1 MTSPPFCISSSEA
14 RRYLAI
20 FAGVA
25 LLVCLLVGGLCAW
38 GYLTG
43 TLAAT
48 FSDLYEHQIAK
59 VRALDT
65 IDTVFVGD
73 SSLGNAIDA
82 RYWEELSGRSAVNLS
97 LSGAYGYAG
106 SLNMLRRVLRK
117 ARPRAVFIFQTVDM
131 FTRPIEHEA
140 YLRSA
145 VSLRPLLEVSPAA
158 TLKVYVNLDTAVA
171 VLKRLAFPAEAGQ
184 NIDFARDAAR
194 QQTTA
199 TRAEERYR
207 RRHLRLQ
214 DVRTEKLYY
223 LRRLAAFCREERLD
237 CTYVH
242 GPLVESMC
250 RGSVDYLDEVNRLID
265 STGLPR
271 ARQTPVC
278 LPYADVGDTEDHV
291 RPERRRYYTERYFER
306 LSGSRFGLTYGRE

>member
-1 MTSPPFCISSSEA
+1 MTSQPFSISSSEA

-20 FAGVA
+20 FAGVS

-48 FSDLYEHQIAK
+48 FSDLYEHQISK

-82 RYWEELSGRSAVNLS
+82 RHWEHLSGHPAVNLS

-117 ARPRAVFIFQTVDM
+117 GRPRAVFIFQTADM

-145 VSLRPLLEVSPAA
+145 VSLRPILEVPPSA
-158 TLKVYVNLDTAVA
+158 TLKVFVNLDTALA
-171 VLKRLAFPAEAGQ
+171 VLKRLAFPDEAGQ
-184 NIDFARDAAR
+184 NIDFARDVAR
-194 QQTTA
+194 QQPSV
-199 TRAEERYR
+199 RSVEERYR
-207 RRHLRLQ
+207 SRDLRPQ
-214 DVRTEKLYY
+214 DVRPEKLYY
-223 LRRLAAFCREERLD
+223 LRRLAAFCIQERLD

-250 RGSVDYLDEVNRLID
+250 RGSVDYLDDVNRLID

-271 ARQTPVC
+271 AKQTPVC
-278 LPYADVGDTEDHV
+278 LPYAEVGDTEDHV

-306 LSGSRFGLTYGRE
+306 LSGRH

>member
-1 MTSPPFCISSSEA
+1 MS
-14 RRYLAI
+14 
-20 FAGVA
+20 

-82 RYWEELSGRSAVNLS
+82 RHWEQLSGRPAVNLS

-117 ARPRAVFIFQTVDM
+117 ARPRAVFIFQTIDM

-145 VSLRPLLEVSPAA
+145 VSLRPLLEVPPGV
-158 TLKVYVNLDTAVA
+158 TLKVYVNLDTALA
-171 VLKRLAFPAEAGQ
+171 VLRRLAFPAEAGK
-184 NIDFARDAAR
+184 NIDYARDVAR
-194 QQTTA
+194 QSPTA
-199 TRAEERYR
+199 ASVEERYR
-207 RRHLRLQ
+207 GRHLRLQ
-214 DVRTEKLYY
+214 DVRPEKLNY
-223 LRRLAAFCREERLD
+223 LRRLAALCTQERLD

-242 GPLVESMC
+242 GPLVESTC
-250 RGSVDYLDEVNRLID
+250 RGSADYLDEVNRLID

-271 ARQTPVC
+271 AKQTPVC
-278 LPYADVGDTEDHV
+278 LLYADVGDTEDHV

-306 LSGSRFGLTYGRE
+306 LSGSR